1 MFMDFSNV
9 LPVSRSATFS
19 LKEKKQQQQQFK
31 LPFVIFLFFPQ
42 HSSFS
47 PLPFV
52 PGQVPFFHVPEQ

>member
-9 LPVSRSATFS
+9 LPVSPATISF
-19 LKEKKQQQQQFK
+19 KEKKKQQQFN

-42 HSSFS
+42 HFSFS

>member
-9 LPVSRSATFS
+9 LPVSRSATISF
-19 LKEKKQQQQQFK
+19 KEKKKQQFN
-31 LPFVIFLFFPQ
+31 LPFVIFLFFLQ